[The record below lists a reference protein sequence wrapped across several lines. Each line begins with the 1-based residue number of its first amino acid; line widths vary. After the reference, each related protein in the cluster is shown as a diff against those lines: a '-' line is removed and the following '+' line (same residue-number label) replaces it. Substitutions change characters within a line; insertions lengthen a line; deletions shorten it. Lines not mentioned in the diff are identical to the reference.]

1 MQMKYQARHTGPS
14 PIVRIATR
22 GGVIASA
29 AAIAAL
35 GAAILA
41 PGTAKAAPAES
52 NPLEV
57 TLSQSSDGAQAAFNA
72 QGDITLKTGTNSSS
86 TYAQAEVTDISDAA
100 APTTPPSFTTDN
112 YTAGSPR
119 WVLELANGNRV
130 YGYPSQL
137 GSGATDDFTG
147 PQWEAAGTGVTDTHG
162 EYETY
167 QQALSDA
174 GDANESVIVTHADLV
189 ADGDQAA
196 GTVDTL
202 TGVTYSGQTL
212 DHGEE
217 VVVSYPESVAGEVG
231 TPVDVK
237 PVDGGTNASDNV
249 LTWTAAGLPPGLSIN
264 SATGEITG
272 APTAAEAYY
281 VTVTAT
287 DVYGQTGSSEFGF
300 SITPAGTFTAV
311 GGTNS
316 KVENVYSGKYLNV
329 MADTYAPGSKLAQWD
344 ASGASHETFQYV
356 TIKDSTG
363 KVADGYLQAESPD
376 GKWYY
381 VTASGD
387 DQLTLGAEVAH
398 PSSAA
403 LAHVLVSNEDV
414 EWAYGNFTFLLDTG
428 HVADDSG
435 WSTANGAPVIAYP
448 GNGGKNQQWTMP

>member
-1 MQMKYQARHTGPS
+1 MQMKYQALRTGPS
-14 PIVRIATR
+14 AIIKIATR
-22 GGVIASA
+22 GGIIASA

-35 GAAILA
+35 SATALTT
-41 PGTAKAAPAES
+41 GTANAS
-52 NPLEV
+52 TTPLQV

-72 QGDITLKTGTNSSS
+72 QGDITLKTGTTSSS
-86 TYAQAEVTDISDAA
+86 TYAQAEVTDIGDAA

-137 GSGATDDFTG
+137 GGGATDDFTG

-174 GDANESVIVTHADLV
+174 GDANGSVIVTHADVV

-202 TGVTYSGQTL
+202 TDVTYSGQTL
-212 DHGEE
+212 DHGAE
-217 VVVSYPESVAGEVG
+217 VVVSYPESAAGAVG

-272 APTAAEAYY
+272 TPTTAEAYY

-287 DVYGQTGSSEFGF
+287 DVYGQTGSSEFGY
-300 SITPAGTFTAV
+300 SISPAGSFTAV

-329 MADTYAPGSKLAQWD
+329 MADTYATGSKLAQWD
-344 ASGASHETFQYV
+344 ASGASHETFQLV
-356 TIKDSTG
+356 TIKYTSTG
-363 KVADGYLQAESPD
+363 RVAGSYLQAESPD

-398 PSSAA
+398 PSTAA
-403 LAHVLVSNEDV
+403 LASVLVSNEDV

-435 WSTANGAPVIAYP
+435 WSMANGAPVIAYP
-448 GNGGKNQQWTMP
+448 GNGGTNQEWTMP